1 MPTWFTLRSQMQ
13 SAAEEQ
19 PVVVT
24 SIGYRRTTEKQRQKD
39 WEKRNNSKVLQTT
52 VLNEPMGENRPIKQD

>member
-13 SAAEEQ
+13 SAAKEQ

-24 SIGYRRTTEKQRQKD
+24 SIGYRRDNVR
-39 WEKRNNSKVLQTT
+39 VLFY
-52 VLNEPMGENRPIKQD
+52 